1 MASRREIAAEQQRL
15 KDAGHYKGPVDGV
28 DGPGTRDARAAYQR
42 ASEMA
47 GANKAQA
54 EAQKADAEAR
64 SAEARV
70 KAIEA
75 EAKAAKQKSDAE
87 NAGVNRATQV
97 AMNVGAAAAGVGIG
111 HAVAARIEKRQSAT
125 MEARAAQA
133 KAVGA
138 EARKVIGK
146 GVKPKAAGA
155 GQVAKLQ
162 GVVAAANK
170 LDIGKVKGP
179 KGLAAAGVLLAEAA
193 ISRFVVAPQLEN
205 ETAREAVNSVATLG
219 VFGATTILGE
229 RAIANATP
237 KNLPSGKDLVAIEQA
252 RAIVDAKDTP
262 KIEPE
267 KAKAPKTPK
276 AKALPKPSA
285 MSKITQGAGQ
295 IAKGAAKYALPIVA
309 GVVGATTFAKTGSAA
324 EAGKAAGDVVTSG
337 GVSYYDQARTAGM
350 SKPRAVAEGVVR
362 GAYSMATFGLFD
374 KKLTVPG
381 SNQAKVNAIRGRLDN
396 FSPRP
401 SASDGELVVTG
412 AATSVFGSIIA
423 ADAKRDLAAVPRD
436 YKSSRAGL
444 RLARGFGLV
453 GKYGGLAV
461 AAAGAFS
468 LATRKASASQP
479 SQPQGRDDYRNGLLE
494 MAGGQRINNANP
506 NPASRAR
513 ERVRMGIEAAPLTR
527 GLSAAQKRDYAKAS
541 ARKASERQ
549 SAKPVK
555 SDGMT
560 DPYVRMQNGKSVQVG
575 GYRTVLPK

>member
-1 MASRREIAAEQQRL
+1 MASRKEIAAEQQRL

-42 ASEMA
+42 ASDMA

-54 EAQKADAEAR
+54 EAQRADAEAR

-97 AMNVGAAAAGVGIG
+97 GMNVGAAALGVGIG
-111 HAVAARIEKRQSAT
+111 HAVAAKIERRQLAT
-125 MEARAAQA
+125 MEARATEA
-133 KAVGA
+133 KAIGA
-138 EARKVIGK
+138 EARKVMGK
-146 GVKPKAAGA
+146 GVKPGAAGA

-162 GVVAAANK
+162 GVVAASNK
-170 LDIGKVKGP
+170 LGIGQVKGP

-193 ISRFVVAPQLEN
+193 ISRFVIAPQLEN
-205 ETAREAVNSVATLG
+205 ETAREAVNAVSTLG

-229 RAIANATP
+229 RAVANATP
-237 KNLPSGKDLVAIEQA
+237 KNLPAGKDLVAIEQA
-252 RAIVDAKDTP
+252 RAIVNAKDTP
-262 KIEPE
+262 KIEADTKVPR
-267 KAKAPKTPK
+267 AKAPR

-285 MSKITQGAGQ
+285 VSKVTTVGGQ

-309 GVVGATTFAKTGSAA
+309 GIVGATTFAKTGSAA

-337 GVSYYDQARTAGM
+337 GVSYYDQARSAGM

-362 GAYSMATFGLFD
+362 GAYSMATFGIFD

-381 SNQAKVNAIRGRLDN
+381 SKQARANAVRSRLDN
-396 FSPRP
+396 FSPP
-401 SASDGELVVTG
+401 AKSSDDVSITERAIRAGGSLGV
-412 AATSVFGSIIA
+412 AAFALSNA
-423 ADAKRDLAAVPRD
+423 ADAKGALGKFGWRGAAVIAAVSAYENTD
-436 YKSSRAGL
+436 KFI
-444 RLARGFGLV
+444 RG
-453 GKYGGLAV
+453 V
-461 AAAGAFS
+461 ANG
-468 LATRKASASQP
+468 
-479 SQPQGRDDYRNGLLE
+479 PQK
-494 MAGGQRINNANP
+494 Q
-506 NPASRAR
+506 S
-513 ERVRMGIEAAPLTR
+513 
-527 GLSAAQKRDYAKAS
+527 GLSDAQKRDYAKAN
-541 ARKASERQ
+541 ARKTSERQ

-560 DPYVRMQNGKSVQVG
+560 DAYVRTQNGKTVQVG

>member
-1 MASRREIAAEQQRL
+1 MASRKEIAAEQQRL
-15 KDAGHYKGPVDGV
+15 KDAGYYKGPVDGV

-42 ASEMA
+42 ASDMA

-54 EAQKADAEAR
+54 EAQRADAEAR

-111 HAVAARIEKRQSAT
+111 HAVAAKIERRQLAT
-125 MEARAAQA
+125 MEARATQA
-133 KAVGA
+133 KAIGA
-138 EARKVIGK
+138 EARKVVGK
-146 GVKPKAAGA
+146 GVKPGKAGA

-162 GVVAAANK
+162 GVVNAANK

-237 KNLPSGKDLVAIEQA
+237 KNLPAGKDLVAIEQA
-252 RAIVDAKDTP
+252 RAIVNAKDTP
-262 KIEPE
+262 KIEAD
-267 KAKAPKTPK
+267 AKAPKVKAPK

-285 MSKITQGAGQ
+285 LSKVTQGAGQ

-309 GVVGATTFAKTGSAA
+309 GIVGATTFAKTGSAA

-337 GVSYYDQARTAGM
+337 GVSYYDQARSAGM
-350 SKPRAVAEGVVR
+350 SKPRSLAEATVR
-362 GAYSMATFGLFD
+362 GAYSMATFGVFD

-381 SNQAKVNAIRGRLDN
+381 STQAKVEKVRARVGN
-396 FSPRP
+396 FPRQVQ
-401 SASDGELVVTG
+401 S
-412 AATSVFGSIIA
+412 
-423 ADAKRDLAAVPRD
+423 
-436 YKSSRAGL
+436 
-444 RLARGFGLV
+444 
-453 GKYGGLAV
+453 
-461 AAAGAFS
+461 
-468 LATRKASASQP
+468 
-479 SQPQGRDDYRNGLLE
+479 QGRADFRNGLLE
-494 MAGGQRINNANP
+494 IAGGQRINDANP

-527 GLSAAQKRDYAKAS
+527 GLSDAQKRDYAKAT
-541 ARKASERQ
+541 Q
-549 SAKPVK
+549 SHNAAAEKRRAQAPK

-560 DPYVRMQNGKSVQVG
+560 DAYVRTQNGKTVQVG